1 MNHQP
6 NPKNPME
13 WPITYEEVQL
23 ATLLAFAA
31 KSDDEKLQWLEETFA
46 MVAPF
51 LEPNA
56 RSDPG
61 RGDYTQERQA
71 WLKDLS
77 VDDVAQNIVDR
88 RQEKG

>member
-1 MNHQP
+1 MTRLYGSGFIYMDQQP
-6 NPKNPME
+6 NQKNPME

-46 MVAPF
+46 MVGPF

-56 RSDPG
+56 RSDPKN
-61 RGDYTQERQA
+61 A
-71 WLKDLS
+71 WTK
-77 VDDVAQNIVDR
+77 
-88 RQEKG
+88 KG